1 MHESNHHEKGKTLT
15 PKALAKKI
23 AAFALSK
30 KAQDVVLL
38 DLRKLTTM
46 ADYFVICSADS
57 DTQVRA
63 IADAIRDGAEKAG
76 EQVWHDEGH
85 GESTWVLLD
94 FVDVVVHVFH
104 KETRSFYNLEKL
116 WGDAKFEHIED
127 KPAATTTRRKA
138 RLPKKLA
145 HS

>member
-1 MHESNHHEKGKTLT
+1 MKGNILT
-15 PKALAKKI
+15 SKALAKKI
-23 AAFALSK
+23 AAFALLK
-30 KAQDVVLL
+30 KAQNVVLL

-46 ADYFVICSADS
+46 SDFFVICSADS

-63 IADAIRDGAEKAG
+63 IADAIRDGAHSVGEK
-76 EQVWHDEGH
+76 VWHDEGQ

-127 KPAATTTRRKA
+127 KPAAVPVRRKA
-138 RLPKKLA
+138 RVVKKIA
-145 HS
+145 RQ

>member
-1 MHESNHHEKGKTLT
+1 MKGKPLT

-23 AAFALSK
+23 ASFALAK
-30 KAQDVVLL
+30 KAQNVVLL

-46 ADYFVICSADS
+46 ADFFVICSAES

-63 IADAIRDGAEKAG
+63 IADNIRDGTERAG
-76 EQVWHDEGH
+76 ERVWHDEGQ

-116 WGDAKFEHIED
+116 WGDAAFEYFED
-127 KPAATTTRRKA
+127 KPAATAARRKA

-145 HS
+145 RQ

>member
-1 MHESNHHEKGKTLT
+1 MKGNILT
-15 PKALAKKI
+15 SKALAKKI
-23 AAFALSK
+23 AAFALLK

-46 ADYFVICSADS
+46 SDFFVICSADS
-57 DTQVRA
+57 DTHVRA
-63 IADAIRDGAEKAG
+63 IADAIRDGAQDVGEK
-76 EQVWHDEGH
+76 VWHDEGQ

-116 WGDAKFEHIED
+116 WGDAKFEHVED
-127 KPAATTTRRKA
+127 KPAVVPARRKA
-138 RLPKKLA
+138 RLVKKTA
-145 HS
+145 HR

>member
-1 MHESNHHEKGKTLT
+1 LT
-15 PKALAKKI
+15 PRALAKKI
-23 AAFALSK
+23 AAFALAK

-38 DLRKLTTM
+38 DLRKLTSM
-46 ADYFVICSADS
+46 ADFFVICSAES

-63 IADAIRDGAEKAG
+63 IADNIRDGAERAG
-76 EQVWHDEGH
+76 ERVWHDEGQ

-116 WGDAKFEHIED
+116 WGDAKFEYLED
-127 KPAATTTRRKA
+127 KPAAAAVRRKA
-138 RLPKKLA
+138 RLPKKLVRQ
-145 HS
+145 